1 MQQQDYIN
9 TQCTTNGKNRQPVS
23 FATVQVGGIL
33 PHIYATSCT
42 TVMIT
47 TLPERIAALPP
58 TDRARCERLFFVQ
71 RVEGQAVIPAAM
83 ESWVTASFGAIDRVR
98 HQTIVR
104 VVNRF
109 TLEGTLFN
117 PLRALRPAGTVVSDE
132 ELHAWIAAELNQL
145 DFFAQPLDATSA
157 DVFGRIRGRF
167 CISASN
173 IAKYDG
179 WHGLVIFDEPHPLR
193 FDRDQF
199 ADYLDVA
206 LRWLTTAHRHDP
218 QAIYPMI
225 TWNCL
230 PRSGA
235 TIAHGH
241 MQMSLAREMHYTRP
255 ELWRRAA
262 LQYGSVDC
270 YFTDL
275 VLTHASLDLLI
286 TDTSDGQIFVHLTPL
301 RNREVIVLLPDPLPP
316 SPLLVERLTALLYPT
331 LRMMIDRQGMRAFN
345 VGIALPPLIDA
356 TGAWDRMPVIAR
368 FADRGS
374 ALSVRNDWGAMEL
387 FATGCVTTDPF
398 EVAAML
404 RRTE

>member
-1 MQQQDYIN
+1 
-9 TQCTTNGKNRQPVS
+9 
-23 FATVQVGGIL
+23 
-33 PHIYATSCT
+33 
-42 TVMIT
+42 MIT

-58 TDRARCERLFFVQ
+58 ADRARCERLFFVQ
-71 RVEGQAVIPAAM
+71 RTEGRAVIPAAM

-117 PLRALRPAGTVVSDE
+117 PLRALRPAGAMVSDE
-132 ELHAWIAAELNQL
+132 ELHAWIAAELNHL

-206 LRWLTTAHRHDP
+206 LRWLETAHRHDP

-262 LQYGSVDC
+262 LQYGGVER
-270 YFTDL
+270 YFADL
-275 VLTHASLDLLI
+275 VMTHAGLGLLLA
-286 TDTSDGQIFVHLTPL
+286 DTPDGQMFVHLTPL
-301 RNREVIVLLPDPLPP
+301 RNREVIALLSLPSASSLP
-316 SPLLVERLTALLYPT
+316 SLVERLTTLIYPT
-331 LRMMIDRQGMRAFN
+331 LRTMIDRQGMRAFN
-345 VGIALPPLIDA
+345 VGIALPPLTDA
-356 TGAWDRMPVIAR
+356 TGAWNRMPVIAR
-368 FADRGS
+368 LADRGP

-387 FATGCVTTDPF
+387 FATGCVTVDPF
-398 EVAAML
+398 EVATTL
-404 RRTE
+404 RRTG